1 MYRNDNL
8 IAIHERLWAGTTQIR
23 YSQIPNPHNKCL
35 LPEKKTENTK
45 NSIKQEKMFSEHYWT
60 SDGWID

>member
-35 LPEKKTENTK
+35 LPGKKKNKKQYKTRENV
-45 NSIKQEKMFSEHYWT
+45 
-60 SDGWID
+60 